1 MRAFVDRI
9 LNEPVLI
16 VAVVLAV
23 GNLFGQDLSSYDG
36 FIESAIVIVG
46 GFVARSFVSPVRS
59 L

>member
-1 MRAFVDRI
+1 MPAFVDRI
-9 LNEPVLI
+9 LNEPVLV

-23 GNLFGQDLSSYDG
+23 GQLFGKDLSSFSG

-46 GFVARSFVSPVRS
+46 GFIARQFVTPVRS

>member
-1 MRAFVDRI
+1 MSALFNRI
-9 LNEPVLI
+9 LNEPVLV

-23 GNLFGQDLSSYDG
+23 GNLFGQDLSSYGG

-46 GFVARSFVSPVRS
+46 GFIARQFVTPVRS